1 MNIGDKSGFVKISY
15 RDGKI
20 VKNLSLNLND
30 KNDRMFYESYQRL
43 PLDNRNYMASLYAR
57 EQEHGVNDATGHRVQ
72 ELALVTPKE
81 DNVIM
86 REKRNAELDS
96 LKESKAHYEGLI
108 NKIMADAMGAELS
121 ATQKAQKEEYEKKIA
136 EIKRKIRN
144 IDASW
149 TKALN
154 SEVFR
159 TGHLSGLSPLTRD
172 ALMESLETVSKSMGE
187 NVVAFLEDKIEQLP
201 ANATGENGSEQF
213 ALTNAAYLAAMCE
226 KLGFEEVYGLS
237 NAIKRFYGLLRAI
250 TQGAL
255 TQAAYDSNYAQS
267 IKTIIEIMNL
277 VDDIDVPGF
286 LNKDKTNVI
295 GEQLRPIAINIKFTL
310 GRAAYKTYVEA
321 DKRHLPSWDNI
332 KAILDGSLFKAFIP
346 IGDEENTFK
355 ETGSYQ
361 NAEGPYKTLQTAIK
375 GAAEAIYD
383 YWQDVPAVGPDS
395 TPQQWKA
402 FDEKIDEL
410 KDAEY
415 YGYAK
420 FKRSSNARARISIV
434 KRDDQRTRASAQKAV
449 ELTTAFDLKDNTLKV
464 TGFKATNTQFE
475 RELHGIEFSN
485 WLRHKETPD
494 DQDIYAEPNIDKDEF
509 ISEVTNAVLSQLNI
523 PEKGELSPDVM
534 RALVSRESEPKGSGA
549 RYRTFDSPEEKFH
562 NIIDMGN
569 PLKAIRSRYRR

>member
-1 MNIGDKSGFVKISY
+1 
-15 RDGKI
+15 
-20 VKNLSLNLND
+20 
-30 KNDRMFYESYQRL
+30 
-43 PLDNRNYMASLYAR
+43 MASLYAR

-332 KAILDGSLFKAFIP
+332 KAILDGSLFKNFIP
-346 IGDEENTFK
+346 IGDEENTFR
-355 ETGSYQ
+355 ETESYQ

-375 GAAEAIYD
+375 EAAEAIYD
-383 YWQDVPAVGPDS
+383 EWQEVPDTDQSKPEEWAAFNEMIDDL
-395 TPQQWKA
+395 KA
-402 FDEKIDEL
+402 
-410 KDAEY
+410 AEY
-415 YGYAK
+415 YGRAT

-434 KRDDQRTRASAQKAV
+434 KRDDARTHASAQKAV

-464 TGFKATNTQFE
+464 TKFKATNTQFE
-475 RELHGIEFSN
+475 KDLHGIEFPD
-485 WLRHKETPD
+485 WLQHAEIPD
-494 DQDIYAEPNIDKDEF
+494 DQDIYAKPNIDKDTF

-523 PEKGELSPDVM
+523 PGKGELPSDVM
-534 RALVSRESEPKGSGA
+534 RKLVSRKSEPKGSGA
-549 RYRTFDSPEEKFH
+549 RYRTLDSPEEKFH